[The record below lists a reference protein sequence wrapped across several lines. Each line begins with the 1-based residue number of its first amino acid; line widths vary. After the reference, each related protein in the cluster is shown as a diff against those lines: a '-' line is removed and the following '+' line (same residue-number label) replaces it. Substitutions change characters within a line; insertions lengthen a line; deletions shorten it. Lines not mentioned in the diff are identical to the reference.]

1 VTLGSLFD
9 GSGTA
14 PLAARM
20 CGIEPIWC
28 SEIEPFPIA
37 VTRARFPDMKHY
49 GNICTIKGDKIEPVD
64 IICGGSPCQDLSVAG
79 KRAGLEGGE
88 RSVLFH
94 EQIRIIKEMRHAT
107 NDIRPRF
114 AIWENVPGAFS
125 SNKGEDFRCVL
136 EAFCKIAD
144 ETADIPR
151 PAEGK
156 WAAAGCIVGN
166 GWSVAYRTLDAQYFG
181 VPQRRRR
188 IFLVADFGSEC
199 AAEILS
205 FEGGLFGDIAESG
218 ETRESA
224 AGKIE
229 GGVGESVGIDG
240 YNSAVTGKVVSTLG
254 VNCGMSTGRQSVIEP
269 QYFENHGQDERYTGP
284 HDIASCVTA
293 GYGMGGSTKPF
304 IVSPDPI
311 KVLPFNE
318 RQITSPQNGNN
329 PDYGDPCH
337 TLSATDGAPT
347 VCIKQETYQ
356 KTTGPLM
363 ANSHPGSYSGQD
375 AYSDMFVTQPIG
387 FDRYNGDITGEV
399 AQTLAGVTRDNN
411 VPHVLYENHQFGG
424 YREGCGTLKAAGGD
438 YGGGSENIAVC
449 GDNTEQEKLNA
460 RTFRNEAL
468 RVLQQDYAA
477 EEILQWGIASLDILQ
492 QAEVLRFSLYGEGVP
507 LEREERKQLHNIS
520 LPRPEVVA
528 GWLLRDMREQSERG
542 CASQGRG
549 LHEQQSAEFAA
560 AVPSM
565 SYASASSARD
575 LLDMWEKGERLW
587 LLREALSE
595 IQEIRKSA
603 DVKSRS
609 VCTRDIVRRLTPVE
623 CARLMGF
630 PPTWC
635 SDISIPN
642 PTESDISFWQSVW
655 DTYQIINGKKPKPVK
670 QIISWLKHP
679 HSDSAE
685 YKMWGNGMALPCV
698 LYIMRGIISAERP
711 IT

>member
-205 FEGGLFGDIAESG
+205 EQGCLFGDIAESG
-218 ETRESA
+218 ETGESA

-229 GGVGESVGIDG
+229 GGVGEAVGINGNTAGTLDG
-240 YNSAVTGKVVSTLG
+240 SYYKGVGMRSGIEREVVCQCEGG
-254 VNCGMSTGRQSVIEP
+254 VGAAGFNGNAGAKA
-269 QYFENHGQDERYTGP
+269 
-284 HDIASCVTA
+284 HDI
-293 GYGMGGSTKPF
+293 GYEEGKAPCLRSGGVDHV
-304 IVSPDPI
+304 IVS
-311 KVLPFNE
+311 L
-318 RQITSPQNGNN
+318 
-329 PDYGDPCH
+329 
-337 TLSATDGAPT
+337 TLR
-347 VCIKQETYQ
+347 IR
-356 KTTGPLM
+356 
-363 ANSHPGSYSGQD
+363 SGCD
-375 AYSDMFVTQPIG
+375 
-387 FDRYNGDITGEV
+387 
-399 AQTLAGVTRDNN
+399 
-411 VPHVLYENHQFGG
+411 
-424 YREGCGTLKAAGGD
+424 
-438 YGGGSENIAVC
+438 GGGSENIAVC
-449 GDNTEQEKLNA
+449 
-460 RTFRNEAL
+460 
-468 RVLQQDYAA
+468 
-477 EEILQWGIASLDILQ
+477 
-492 QAEVLRFSLYGEGVP
+492 
-507 LEREERKQLHNIS
+507 
-520 LPRPEVVA
+520 
-528 GWLLRDMREQSERG
+528 
-542 CASQGRG
+542 
-549 LHEQQSAEFAA
+549 
-560 AVPSM
+560 
-565 SYASASSARD
+565 
-575 LLDMWEKGERLW
+575 
-587 LLREALSE
+587 
-595 IQEIRKSA
+595 
-603 DVKSRS
+603 
-609 VCTRDIVRRLTPVE
+609 RDIVRRLTPTE
-623 CARLMGF
+623 CARLQRF
-630 PPTWC
+630 PDGWC
-635 SDISIPN
+635 SNISIPN

-655 DTYQIINGKKPKPVK
+655 DAYQSINGKKPKSVK
-670 QIISWLKHP
+670 QIVTWLKHP

-711 IT
+711 II

>member
-1 VTLGSLFD
+1 VQML
-9 GSGTA
+9 
-14 PLAARM
+14 
-20 CGIEPIWC
+20 IEPICYGIC
-28 SEIEPFPIA
+28 S
-37 VTRARFPDMKHY
+37 D
-49 GNICTIKGDKIEPVD
+49 
-64 IICGGSPCQDLSVAG
+64 GSNSMLSDNPNSG
-79 KRAGLEGGE
+79 
-88 RSVLFH
+88 
-94 EQIRIIKEMRHAT
+94 IY
-107 NDIRPRF
+107 
-114 AIWENVPGAFS
+114 
-125 SNKGEDFRCVL
+125 
-136 EAFCKIAD
+136 IAD
-144 ETADIPR
+144 T
-151 PAEGK
+151 
-156 WAAAGCIVGN
+156 
-166 GWSVAYRTLDAQYFG
+166 SRTLDG
-181 VPQRRRR
+181 N
-188 IFLVADFGSEC
+188 
-199 AAEILS
+199 
-205 FEGGLFGDIAESG
+205 GGNPSCNQGGIAVVEP
-218 ETRESA
+218 
-224 AGKIE
+224 
-229 GGVGESVGIDG
+229 SV
-240 YNSAVTGKVVSTLG
+240 
-254 VNCGMSTGRQSVIEP
+254 
-269 QYFENHGQDERYTGP
+269 
-284 HDIASCVTA
+284 
-293 GYGMGGSTKPF
+293 
-304 IVSPDPI
+304 
-311 KVLPFNE
+311 
-318 RQITSPQNGNN
+318 
-329 PDYGDPCH
+329 
-337 TLSATDGAPT
+337 
-347 VCIKQETYQ
+347 
-356 KTTGPLM
+356 
-363 ANSHPGSYSGQD
+363 
-375 AYSDMFVTQPIG
+375 
-387 FDRYNGDITGEV
+387 
-399 AQTLAGVTRDNN
+399 
-411 VPHVLYENHQFGG
+411 YENHQFGG

-438 YGGGSENIAVC
+438 YGGDSENIAVC